1 MAKITEILRK
11 ITTAVHGKDVR
22 GSLRDG
28 LDAVNKEVEDNTD
41 LTKRTQFEQEVL
53 DKKYKEQIADAT
65 DITEIKDFHVS
76 GVTGKVYRTM
86 GERADE
92 SDRQLAQTHEEI
104 NNAKID
110 RRGTGYS
117 SISERFN
124 QEQTLLP
131 MQARGMF
138 HLIAHRGAS
147 TGLAE
152 NTIYALTRLGKFTK
166 GVEVDVALTSDGEA
180 VLHHDDTVNRMT
192 NGSGR
197 VDQMT
202 LAQIKS
208 LNVKQVG
215 IPDVKVPTLEEYL
228 KECRLQNIKMVLL
241 DPKYPINER
250 YSTAVIK
257 AITNAHMQDRVVV
270 LCRSTSDMDNFR
282 LFNKSL
288 NVGFLGTT
296 NENVED
302 RISSLKR
309 NRGILTFISPG
320 AFSSITKETL
330 SKLKSIDVLVGG
342 SIENET
348 KAVTDYIRDK
358 GMDLVLSDNVSSLKE
373 YVEVRSYA

>member
-1 MAKITEILRK
+1 MTNNLQTPINRQIRARLNKIDDIHELSMESDARSKEAKESADLSAHKSDVTAKQLTEALREGDQP
-11 ITTAVHGKDVR
+11 AEVQAAR
-22 GSLRDG
+22 
-28 LDAVNKEVEDNTD
+28 VN
-41 LTKRTQFEQEVL
+41 
-53 DKKYKEQIADAT
+53 
-65 DITEIKDFHVS
+65 
-76 GVTGKVYRTM
+76 GVTGEVAETLPARLDKDYAETT
-86 GERADE
+86 A
-92 SDRQLAQTHEEI
+92 QLAQTHEEI

-330 SKLKSIDVLVGG
+330 SKLKI
-342 SIENET
+342 N
-348 KAVTDYIRDK
+348 
-358 GMDLVLSDNVSSLKE
+358 
-373 YVEVRSYA
+373 